1 MNTVTEKQ
9 AKDKSREITGNKY
22 AKSCS
27 ASLPIKI
34 KQQVDLCMSV
44 RFKRFLHRSEWRGHR
59 QTGITGGGLKAALHL
74 PEGTLCSH
82 RKRSTGADHAR
93 THTSTTDRHADI
105 YVKAH
110 YLRTAASWQRHM
122 AHTAKKER
130 NWTIKC
136 WIRTSKGRKMSGRW
150 TRNKGQGQGK
160 NCLIIG
166 NCPPP
171 PAISASESGNGSE
184 NGSALADS
192 RGRFASPFLF
202 ALFSISS

>member
-1 MNTVTEKQ
+1 MLTKFVSLDLLFKTLDSDIGWTQNPKYIKSLQISKKHEHCNIKQ

-59 QTGITGGGLKAALHL
+59 QTGVTGGGLKAVLHL
-74 PEGTLCSH
+74 PEGTLRSH

-110 YLRTAASWQRHM
+110 YLRTAASRQRHM

-136 WIRTSKGRKMSGRW
+136 
-150 TRNKGQGQGK
+150 
-160 NCLIIG
+160 
-166 NCPPP
+166 
-171 PAISASESGNGSE
+171 
-184 NGSALADS
+184 
-192 RGRFASPFLF
+192 
-202 ALFSISS
+202 

>member
-27 ASLPIKI
+27 ASLLIKI

-59 QTGITGGGLKAALHL
+59 QTGITGGGLKAVLHL

-110 YLRTAASWQRHM
+110 YLRTAASRQRHM
-122 AHTAKKER
+122 AHTARKER

-136 WIRTSKGRKMSGRW
+136 
-150 TRNKGQGQGK
+150 
-160 NCLIIG
+160 
-166 NCPPP
+166 
-171 PAISASESGNGSE
+171 
-184 NGSALADS
+184 
-192 RGRFASPFLF
+192 
-202 ALFSISS
+202 